1 MARYPLT
8 DRMGDSK
15 SVAGSPTHDHISFPN
30 TFFKNIFKIFFSLKI
45 KNLFFFDNYFTLQD
59 FYTLI

>member
-1 MARYPLT
+1 MGQRAETNKATKGNHPAEAKSISKHMARYPLT

-30 TFFKNIFKIFFSLKI
+30 TFF
-45 KNLFFFDNYFTLQD
+45 
-59 FYTLI
+59 